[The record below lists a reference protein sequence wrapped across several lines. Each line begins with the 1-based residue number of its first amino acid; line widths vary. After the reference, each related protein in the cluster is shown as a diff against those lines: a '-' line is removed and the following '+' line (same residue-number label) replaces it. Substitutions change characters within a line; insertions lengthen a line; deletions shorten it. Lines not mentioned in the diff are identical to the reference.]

1 MTSKKSHKSSAVY
14 LTQIQDR
21 LQRLDR
27 QFEHG
32 REHFMASEDAQ
43 DAAIRNLEIIG
54 EVVKRLPLDL
64 TALRPEI
71 PWKQIAGFRDV
82 AIHNYEDLIIE
93 DVWEILK
100 NDLKPLQEAV
110 NAMQS
115 ALTASGDADPGS
127 S

>member
-43 DAAIRNLEIIG
+43 NAAIRNLEI
-54 EVVKRLPLDL
+54 
-64 TALRPEI
+64 T
-71 PWKQIAGFRDV
+71 
-82 AIHNYEDLIIE
+82 
-93 DVWEILK
+93 
-100 NDLKPLQEAV
+100 
-110 NAMQS
+110 
-115 ALTASGDADPGS
+115 
-127 S
+127 